1 MPGFRPAISA
11 GPPPWAGVRV
21 CDFDC
26 APPERFPARPTHPH
40 LETLYCC
47 RGGLLLSLAG
57 GRQVR
62 LKPREIL
69 LLSDPAQV
77 RSVQF
82 ADSRFAGIL
91 ISFVCCEARHSLQGL
106 CALFGGLTLD
116 TRQVGALMAAHHGCA
131 AGARQRLGQ
140 RGVLRAQGPARF
152 RDRGQY
158 CTLKAVELLYLL
170 CRQSP
175 LVSPVA
181 ASYYDQYLTDAVQQV
196 HAYMLEHLAEHLTI
210 RCLAQQFHISPTSL
224 KSCFRQ
230 LYGQPLHQYLQQQ
243 RLQRAAELLTSSPLS
258 VMQVSVAVGYG
269 SVSQFGVAFR
279 RLYHLPPS
287 RYRPHCGREKCL
299 KPFIS
304 VQIRWN
310 LPNRYAMLIPNG
322 KRPIQE
328 VFALKQHR
336 FWAWG
341 AVICMVMVM
350 ITGYRRK

>member
-1 MPGFRPAISA
+1 MLEALLEQLSDA
-11 GPPPWAGVRV
+11 GLSSGHIRWTAPMAGVRV

-131 AGARQRLGQ
+131 AV
-140 RGVLRAQGPARF
+140 RGSAWGNAVFFALRDLPAS
-152 RDRGQY
+152 DRGQY

-210 RCLAQQFHISPTSL
+210 RYLAQKLLPAAIRPAAPPIPPAAAATARGRTFDLLPPVRDAGFGCCGVRQRQPVRRGVSP
-224 KSCFRQ
+224 
-230 LYGQPLHQYLQQQ
+230 PVP
-243 RLQRAAELLTSSPLS
+243 SSPLP
-258 VMQVSVAVGYG
+258 
-269 SVSQFGVAFR
+269 
-279 RLYHLPPS
+279 LP
-287 RYRPHCGREKCL
+287 PHCGREKCL

>member
-1 MPGFRPAISA
+1 MLEALLEQLSDA
-11 GPPPWAGVRV
+11 GLSSGHIRWTAPMSGVRV

-40 LETLYCC
+40 FETLYCC
-47 RGGLLLSLAG
+47 RGGLLLSLAD

-82 ADSRFAGIL
+82 ADSRFAGVL
-91 ISFVCCEARHSLQGL
+91 VSVVGREARHSLREL

-116 TRQVGALMAAHHGCA
+116 TRQVGALMAAHHSCA
-131 AGARQRLGQ
+131 AV
-140 RGVLRAQGPARF
+140 RGSAWGNAVFSALRDLPAS
-152 RDRGQY
+152 DRGQY

-175 LVSPVA
+175 LVSPAA

-210 RCLAQQFHISPTSL
+210 SRLAQQFHISPTSL

-243 RLQRAAELLTSSPLS
+243 RLQRAAELLLSSSLS

-287 RYRPHCGREKCL
+287 RYRRIAAEKN
-299 KPFIS
+299 
-304 VQIRWN
+304 V
-310 LPNRYAMLIPNG
+310 
-322 KRPIQE
+322 
-328 VFALKQHR
+328 
-336 FWAWG
+336 
-341 AVICMVMVM
+341 
-350 ITGYRRK
+350 

>member
-1 MPGFRPAISA
+1 MLEALLEQLSDA
-11 GPPPWAGVRV
+11 GLSSGHIRWTAPMAGVRV

-131 AGARQRLGQ
+131 AV
-140 RGVLRAQGPARF
+140 RGSAWGNAVFFALRDLPAS
-152 RDRGQY
+152 DRGQY

-287 RYRPHCGREKCL
+287 RYRRIAAEKN
-299 KPFIS
+299 
-304 VQIRWN
+304 V
-310 LPNRYAMLIPNG
+310 
-322 KRPIQE
+322 
-328 VFALKQHR
+328 
-336 FWAWG
+336 
-341 AVICMVMVM
+341 
-350 ITGYRRK
+350 

>member
-1 MPGFRPAISA
+1 MCI
-11 GPPPWAGVRV
+11 
-21 CDFDC
+21 
-26 APPERFPARPTHPH
+26 
-40 LETLYCC
+40 
-47 RGGLLLSLAG
+47 
-57 GRQVR
+57 
-62 LKPREIL
+62 
-69 LLSDPAQV
+69 
-77 RSVQF
+77 
-82 ADSRFAGIL
+82 
-91 ISFVCCEARHSLQGL
+91 
-106 CALFGGLTLD
+106 
-116 TRQVGALMAAHHGCA
+116 
-131 AGARQRLGQ
+131 
-140 RGVLRAQGPARF
+140 
-152 RDRGQY
+152 RDRY

-287 RYRPHCGREKCL
+287 RYRRIAAEKN
-299 KPFIS
+299 
-304 VQIRWN
+304 V
-310 LPNRYAMLIPNG
+310 
-322 KRPIQE
+322 
-328 VFALKQHR
+328 
-336 FWAWG
+336 
-341 AVICMVMVM
+341 
-350 ITGYRRK
+350 